1 MQESFIQ
8 WLKHVGFLIQEIVMI
23 LLIFQQNSGDV
34 DDYRNAV
41 SMLPENLSEAEREG
55 MKAIIA
61 EYVGVKI
68 KGAR

>member
-1 MQESFIQ
+1 
-8 WLKHVGFLIQEIVMI
+8 MI

-61 EYVGVKI
+61 EYVSVKI